1 MTQSKIKFSS
11 FEEYLSYDDG
21 TDQLYELL
29 NGELVEL
36 PPESG
41 RNFEIATFL
50 LLQLV
55 PFIDYRRIR
64 GHGLELQ
71 VRGEPQNRFPDLTVL
86 REEHIEQLKRR
97 NTIRLS
103 MAPPMLVV
111 EIVSPEETNRS
122 RDYINKRKQ
131 YENRGIPEYWIVDP
145 QSQVVMVL
153 QLEAGAYQEIGA
165 FQDDRAIRSLA
176 FPSLHLTPAQLFQ
189 ER

>member
-1 MTQSKIKFSS
+1 MTQAKIKFSS

-36 PPESG
+36 PPEAG
-41 RNFEIATFL
+41 QNFEIANFL
-50 LLQLV
+50 FTQLLPILG
-55 PFIDYRRIR
+55 YRRIR

-71 VRGEPQNRFPDLTVL
+71 VRGQPQNRFPDLTVL

-97 NTIRLS
+97 NTILLS

-111 EIVSPEETNRS
+111 EIVSPGETNRS
-122 RDYINKRKQ
+122 RDYVSKREQ

-145 QSQVVMVL
+145 HTGVVTVLELDGQV
-153 QLEAGAYQEIGA
+153 YREIGA
-165 FQDDRAIRSLA
+165 FEGEQLIHSST
-176 FPSLHLTPAQLFQ
+176 FPTLNLTPAQIFSA
-189 ER
+189 